1 LGFLTKTK
9 ITRVCG
15 RRDHKDANTTAMGT
29 IRRYICEAMK
39 GAEYERM
46 EDGEFFASI
55 AEFEGRWASGPTV
68 EEARNDLEVA
78 LESWIVAALTVSHSS
93 LPRLVTLILERTES

>member
-1 LGFLTKTK
+1 
-9 ITRVCG
+9 
-15 RRDHKDANTTAMGT
+15 MGT

-39 GAEYERM
+39 RAQYERM

-55 AEFEGRWASGPTV
+55 PEFEGLWATGATV

-78 LESWIVAALTVSHSS
+78 LESWIVAALTISNSP
-93 LPRLVTLILERTES
+93 LPKLGNVTLALERSES